1 MNKAKLKRFL
11 KTLQETTDI
20 KGKIIPCTCPSDVF
34 VEFTNKRS
42 LNTLDL
48 QYLDTFI
55 QHNFTTPNKFSH
67 LLPKVKVNRHG
78 DLGLHLGYEL
88 IEKFF
93 E

>member
-11 KTLQETTDI
+11 KTLQDTTDI
-20 KGKIIPCTCPSDVF
+20 NGKIIPCTCPSDVF

-55 QHNFTTPNKFSH
+55 QYNFTTLDTFSH
-67 LLPKVKVNRHG
+67 LLPKVTVNSYG
-78 DLGLHLGYEL
+78 DLGLYLGYDL
-88 IEKFF
+88 IEKCFK
-93 E
+93 